1 MLKRSSKKEL
11 YTKEVLFNKDC
22 DVYIVV
28 ESLKELKKVGNLLR
42 ILTFEKVSIQVFLL
56 NVKYLILI

>member
-28 ESLKELKKVGNLLR
+28 ESLKEIKKVGK
-42 ILTFEKVSIQVFLL
+42 ILWGS
-56 NVKYLILI
+56 

>member
-42 ILTFEKVSIQVFLL
+42 ILTFEKVSIHVFLL